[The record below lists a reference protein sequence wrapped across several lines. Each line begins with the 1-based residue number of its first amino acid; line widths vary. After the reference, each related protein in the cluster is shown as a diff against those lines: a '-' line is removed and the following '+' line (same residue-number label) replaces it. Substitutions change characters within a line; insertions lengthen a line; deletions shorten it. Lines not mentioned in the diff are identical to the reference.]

1 MADQNLSE
9 LLTEFQNLAE
19 SEHHGYIDSIVSRPE
34 NATTIFAAL
43 TFFEEKSKPHELLE
57 PLCDLLFTIYRMG
70 KNGEKGY
77 RKFTIQF
84 IPNLVY
90 LYLQN
95 YSEKH
100 EFSCLETLLISIH
113 NIEQSDAEH
122 SRKSFKVPSIGT
134 SSIYHDANLISES
147 RIFAMPDTCMERGNG
162 NNSATCGS
170 PHVPLSHI
178 NAQNRN
184 KVVSHLFSVFS
195 YMLGTLTKE
204 CLEWSCRVSSRMIIR
219 GFEQDGR
226 HNGARTHYRVP
237 SYGSE
242 STASRLSSKPPVNRI
257 YLPSSVYLDLLN
269 LSYFAIANSYGVA
282 SGVKLAKDIEFRA
295 KYECAASVIL
305 VSRAVAQL
313 AATSSGNIAETP
325 QLATP
330 SVLTKNMI
338 TNASFRTKKLEG
350 DIPRVENDEESH
362 AQAEKMGMIVEEA
375 EAEVERINK
384 LNMKDGQ
391 DNFDGV
397 DKVNIAEKLKDKMEN
412 VRDKVRIPIRKKD
425 KDKEKD
431 KEKEKEK
438 ERGTSESSDK
448 DNNEV
453 VVVKVKPDKKEKKN
467 KDKKGDKNQVID
479 NDMSSEDFIRMVNLS
494 GPGADTMTLH
504 SPESGNTSIF

>member
-100 EFSCLETLLISIH
+100 EFSFLETLLISIH
-113 NIEQSDAEH
+113 NIEQSDTEH

-147 RIFAMPDTCMERGNG
+147 RIFAMPDTGLERGH
-162 NNSATCGS
+162 NNNATCNVS
-170 PHVPLSHI
+170 QVPLSHI
-178 NAQNRN
+178 NAQNRH
-184 KVVSHLFSVFS
+184 KVVSHLFSLFS
-195 YMLGTLTKE
+195 YMLGALTKE
-204 CLEWSCRVSSRMIIR
+204 CLEWSCRASSRMIIR
-219 GFEQDGR
+219 GFEQDVR
-226 HNGARTHYRVP
+226 HNGAKTHYRVP

-242 STASRLSSKPPVNRI
+242 STASKLSSKPSVNRI
-257 YLPSSVYLDLLN
+257 SLPSSVYLDLLN

-325 QLATP
+325 QIATP

-350 DIPRVENDEESH
+350 DIPRVENDEEIQ

-391 DNFDGV
+391 DIMDGV

-425 KDKEKD
+425 KEKEKEKD
-431 KEKEKEK
+431 KEK

-453 VVVKVKPDKKEKKN
+453 VVVKVKPDKKEKKS
-467 KDKKGDKNQVID
+467 KDKKGDKSQVID
-479 NDMSSEDFIRMVNLS
+479 NDMSSEDFIRMVNLA
-494 GPGADTMTLH
+494 GPGADTMALH